1 MATLREIRRR
11 IGGVKSTQK
20 ITKAMKM
27 VAAAKL
33 RRAQDAIISARPY
46 ARKMK
51 ELLQHLAGAVEN
63 TNNPLLVS
71 RPVER
76 AVLVVVTSD
85 RGLCGAF
92 NANIIKAA
100 INHIKANYA
109 EMYKAGNLK
118 LECVGKK
125 GYDTLIKRDYKIISK
140 HLGIF
145 GTLNFGHARAITEE
159 LVRGYIAG
167 EYDKVEIIYNE
178 FKSVM
183 QQNIVVEQLIPI
195 PSESSQPETSAY
207 AKNASADRSNLKPE
221 TLNIKP
227 STDYIYEPSSL
238 EIIKALVPK
247 HLNFQMWRILLE
259 SNAAEQG
266 ARMTAMENATTNAQD
281 LIRVMTLS
289 YNKAR
294 QAAITKELLEIVSGA
309 EALKKAG

>member
-11 IGGVKSTQK
+11 IAGVKSTQK

-46 ARKMK
+46 ARKMN

-63 TNNPLLVS
+63 ATNPLLIP
-71 RPVER
+71 RPIER
-76 AVLVVVTSD
+76 VLLVVVTAD

-92 NANIIKAA
+92 NANIIKAGVT
-100 INHIKANYA
+100 HMKTNYA
-109 EMYKAGNLK
+109 ELYKAGNLK

-125 GYDTLIKRDYKIISK
+125 GYDYFIKHDYKIISK
-140 HLGIF
+140 HIGIYSS
-145 GTLNFGHARAITEE
+145 LNFSHARVIMEE
-159 LVRGYIAG
+159 LVRGYLAG
-167 EYDKVEIIYNE
+167 QFDRVEVIYNE
-178 FKSVM
+178 FKYVT

-195 PSESSQPETSAY
+195 PLEQP
-207 AKNASADRSNLKPE
+207 NLK
-221 TLNIKP
+221 
-227 STDYIYEPSSL
+227 SQTDYIYEPSSAA
-238 EIIKALVPK
+238 IISSLVPK

-281 LIRVMTLS
+281 LIRVLTLS